1 VVPAP
6 TLGPPL
12 NAVPLPWRRCATRFT
27 LVGMLAVAA
36 APAFAA
42 ERYALVITGASG
54 GADYATKYQ
63 GWRTSFVQT
72 LRDKFG
78 YPEDHVKVLSEEGGR
93 GEKSTR
99 EDVRAALTELRKR
112 AVDGDIS
119 IVLLIGHGTADSEDA
134 KFNLVGPDLTVDE
147 WAALVEPIPG
157 RVVFINASSGSFPF
171 LAKLAGKGRIVL
183 TAGDNAA
190 QQFETVFPQFFVKAF
205 EDGAADLDKNG
216 KVSLLEAFTYAGAH
230 VKEHFEERGQLA
242 TERPL
247 LDDTGDGVGREA
259 ASPGRDGTLAQVT
272 YLQPDVPP
280 SMAGNPELAALMRQR
295 AEVENKLDVLKAE
308 KETMPADRYQA
319 ELERL
324 LVELARL
331 DRTIRSKT

>member
-1 VVPAP
+1 MRIIFVGLLA
-6 TLGPPL
+6 
-12 NAVPLPWRRCATRFT
+12 
-27 LVGMLAVAA
+27 LVASPV
-36 APAFAA
+36 FAA

-54 GADYATKYQ
+54 GEDYATKYQ
-63 GWRTSFVQT
+63 GWRTAFVRT
-72 LRDKFG
+72 LREKFG
-78 YPEDHVKVLSEEGGR
+78 YPQDHVKVLSEEGGP

-99 EDVRAALTELRKR
+99 AEVRAAFAELRKR

-119 IVLLIGHGTADSEDA
+119 LVLLIGHGTADSDEA

-147 WAALVEPIPG
+147 WAALVKPIPG

-171 LAKLAGKGRIVL
+171 LAKLAGRGRIVL

-230 VKEHFEERGQLA
+230 VKDYFEEKGQLA

-259 ASPGRDGTLAQVT
+259 VSPGRDGTLAQVT
-272 YLQPDVPP
+272 YLQQDVPP
-280 SMAGNPELAALMRQR
+280 SMAGNPEVAALMRQR
-295 AEVENKLDVLKAE
+295 AEVENQLDVLKAG
-308 KETMPADRYQA
+308 KDGMPADRYQA

-331 DRTIRSKT
+331 DRRIRSKT

>member
-1 VVPAP
+1 MSALRLALSGWPVRAI
-6 TLGPPL
+6 LM
-12 NAVPLPWRRCATRFT
+12 
-27 LVGMLAVAA
+27 GMLMAA
-36 APAFAA
+36 ASPVFAA

-54 GADYATKYQ
+54 GEDYAAKYR

-72 LRDKFG
+72 LREKFG
-78 YPEDHVKVLSEEGGR
+78 YPEDHVKVLAEDGGR
-93 GEKSTR
+93 GEQSTR
-99 EDVRAALTELRKR
+99 ADVRAAFAELRKR

-119 IVLLIGHGTADSEDA
+119 IVLLIGHGTADSDEA
-134 KFNLVGPDLTVDE
+134 KFNLIGPDLTVDE
-147 WAALVEPIPG
+147 WAALIKPIPG

-171 LAKLAGKGRIVL
+171 LAKLAGRGRIVL

-205 EDGAADLDKNG
+205 EDGEADLDKNG

-230 VKEHFEERGQLA
+230 VKDYFEERGQLA

-280 SMAGNPELAALMRQR
+280 SMAGNPEMAALMRQR
-295 AEVENKLDVLKAE
+295 AEVENQLDVLKAG
-308 KETMPADRYQA
+308 KETTPAERYQA

-331 DRTIRSKT
+331 DRRIRSKT

>member
-1 VVPAP
+1 V
-6 TLGPPL
+6 
-12 NAVPLPWRRCATRFT
+12 
-27 LVGMLAVAA
+27 
-36 APAFAA
+36 FAA
-42 ERYALVITGASG
+42 ERYALVVTGASG
-54 GADYATKYQ
+54 GEDYAAKYQ

-72 LRDKFG
+72 LREKFG
-78 YPEDHVKVLSEEGGR
+78 YPDDHVKVLSEEGGR

-99 EDVRAALTELRKR
+99 EDVRAALSELRKR

-119 IVLLIGHGTADSEDA
+119 IVLLIGHGTADSDEA

-147 WAALVEPIPG
+147 WAALVKPIPG

-171 LAKLAGKGRIVL
+171 LAKLAGRGRIVL

-216 KVSLLEAFTYAGAH
+216 KVSILEAFSYAGAR
-230 VKEHFEERGQLA
+230 VKDYFEEKGQLA

-280 SMAGNPELAALMRQR
+280 SMARNPEMAALMRRR
-295 AEVENKLDVLKAE
+295 AEVENRLDVLKSE
-308 KETMPADRYQA
+308 KEDMPAERYQA

-331 DRTIRSKT
+331 DRRIRSKT